1 MTLKSVLIT
10 PTTKKVT
17 RMNIDLSGLLN
28 SVLSQV
34 QFPIDK
40 DQLIQS
46 AKQQGASDQV
56 ISTLQRLPNQTFNSP
71 QDLKNALGGLGN
83 LGNITL

>member
-1 MTLKSVLIT
+1 MTLESVLTT
-10 PTTKKVT
+10 PTTEKVT
-17 RMNIDLSGLLN
+17 RMNIDLSGILN

-34 QFPIDK
+34 QFPISK

-56 ISTLQRLPNQTFNSP
+56 LSTLQRLPDKTFNSALDV
-71 QDLKNALGGLGN
+71 QNALGGLGN
-83 LGNITL
+83 IGNITL